1 MSVATKCVPKD
12 VSQPLPGPSHEKGN
26 GIVNGK
32 GEGSFAQH
40 PSLKASTK
48 IEDPAVKGAVQ
59 RKKVQ
64 TLREGTFSI
73 QMEC

>member
-1 MSVATKCVPKD
+1 MIY
-12 VSQPLPGPSHEKGN
+12 E
-26 GIVNGK
+26 
-32 GEGSFAQH
+32 SF
-40 PSLKASTK
+40 SFLKHIQSSTK

-73 QMEC
+73 QMEY